1 MSFSCVTHTQRPIL
15 LALLTLLLCPFVV
28 GCASTPYQYQT
39 NLITHPDLDFEEGE
53 PQIVRGKPRK
63 FVDGVGWVVGIPG
76 KILLWNRRVDN
87 HDISPETEAAIAA
100 YLEKNGLDQVK
111 VRINEYDPLGE
122 WRRLRKNKAVGWGWR
137 YTAGTLTALHYTL
150 LPGRIIGGDNYNPFT
165 NTISLYSDLPAV
177 ALHEGGHAKDFGS
190 RKWKGTYAVAG
201 ALPGVSLWPEAI
213 ATNDALGYLRA
224 EENYEDEQEAYRVLY
239 PAYATYI
246 AGAASPLL
254 PYGDLVIK
262 AGAVIPG
269 HLAGRWKAN
278 EVRQEQIARHS
289 QSGIQ
294 QVSAADPFLSLPEI
308 DATDQ
313 SPIQQTH
320 YQAMQADHDLFEEQ
334 KMGREIP
341 ERD

>member
-1 MSFSCVTHTQRPIL
+1 MSLSCVTFTQRPIL
-15 LALLTLLLCPFVV
+15 LALLALMIYPCVA

-53 PQIVRGKPRK
+53 PQIERGKPRR
-63 FVDGVGWVVGIPG
+63 FIDGLGWVVGIPG
-76 KILLWNRRVDN
+76 KILLWNRRIDN

-111 VRINEYDPLGE
+111 VRLNEYDPLGE
-122 WRRLRKNKAVGWGWR
+122 WKRLRRNKAVGWGWR

-190 RKWKGTYAVAG
+190 RKWKGTYAVVG

-224 EENYEDEQEAYRVLY
+224 EGNYEDEEEAYRVLY

-254 PYGDLVIK
+254 PYGDLAIK

-269 HLAGRWKAN
+269 HIAGRWKAH
-278 EVRQEQIARHS
+278 EVRQEQLARHS

-294 QVSAADPFLSLPEI
+294 QVSVTDPFEHLSATQPENR
-308 DATDQ
+308 
-313 SPIQQTH
+313 SPFQQTH
-320 YQAMQADHDLFEEQ
+320 YQEVQDERPEFEVLPSLED
-334 KMGREIP
+334 GSDRY
-341 ERD
+341 

>member
-1 MSFSCVTHTQRPIL
+1 MSLSCVTFTQRQIT
-15 LALLTLLLCPFVV
+15 LALFALLLCPFVV

-53 PQIVRGKPRK
+53 PQIERGKPRK
-63 FVDGVGWVVGIPG
+63 FVDSVGWVVGIPG

-87 HDISPETEAAIAA
+87 HDVSPETEAAIAA

-111 VRINEYDPLGE
+111 VRVNEYDPLGE

-150 LPGRIIGGDNYNPFT
+150 LPGRIFGGDNYNPFT

-213 ATNDALGYLRA
+213 ATNDAIGYLRA
-224 EENYEDEQEAYRVLY
+224 EENYDEEQQAYRVLY

-254 PYGDLVIK
+254 PYGDLLIT

-269 HLAGRWKAN
+269 HLVGRWKAKGV
-278 EVRQEQIARHS
+278 EQEQIARHS
-289 QSGIQ
+289 RSDIRH
-294 QVSAADPFLSLPEI
+294 VSVTDPFENLPEEP
-308 DATDQ
+308 AAKP
-313 SPIQQTH
+313 SPVHQAQYEEFQKEREAFDVLQTVGEMPDR
-320 YQAMQADHDLFEEQ
+320 Y
-334 KMGREIP
+334 
-341 ERD
+341 